1 MKVIVAG
8 TRDFY
13 DYELLEYKL
22 NRLLVNLKDVEIVSG
37 NAGGADSLGERYAL
51 EHELKLT
58 KFPADWTKYGK
69 RAGYIRN
76 KQMAEYAQCLVA
88 FWDGVSRGT
97 KLMIDLAHEYKLQV
111 RVIKFN

>member
-13 DYELLEYKL
+13 DYELLEQKL
-22 NRLLVNLKDVEIVSG
+22 NRVLVNLKDVEIVSG
-37 NAGGADSLGERYAL
+37 NASGADSLGERYAL
-51 EHELKLT
+51 EHGLKLT
-58 KFPADWTKYGK
+58 KFPADWSKYGK

-97 KLMIDLAHEYKLQV
+97 KLMIDLAYEYKLQV